1 MSQSVT
7 LKATPRTGKGSRAA
21 TKLRKQGL
29 VPGIVYGHKK
39 DVAAVSVSAEEL
51 DRAIRVLHVR
61 MLELD
66 VAGKQETVLVREVQW
81 DVYGKHMVHVDFERK
96 SRTDKVKVTVP
107 VELRN
112 APKQTGGGVLDQPLH
127 KLHIE
132 CLLGAIPE
140 AIRIDIT
147 DLTLGHPIHVRELKL
162 PEGVQ
167 VLEAPEAVVVQL
179 KLPGV
184 EAAPAPA
191 EAGAGPEVIKPEKKK
206 ADEEEAAEKKK

>member
-7 LKATPRTGKGSRAA
+7 LKATPRTGTGSRAA
-21 TKLRKQGL
+21 FKLRKQGL
-29 VPGIVYGHKK
+29 VPGVVYGHKK
-39 DVAAVSVSAEEL
+39 DTASVSVSAEEL

-61 MLELD
+61 MLELE
-66 VAGKQETVLVREVQW
+66 VNGAPETVLVREIQW
-81 DVYGKHMVHVDFERK
+81 DAFGKQMIHVDFERK
-96 SRTDKVKVTVP
+96 SRTDRVKVTVP

-147 DLTLGHPIHVRELKL
+147 NLTLGHPIHVRELTL

-184 EAAPAPA
+184 EAEPTPTDAA
-191 EAGAGPEVIKPEKKK
+191 AGPEVIKPEKKK
-206 ADEEEAAEKKK
+206 ADDEADEKKK